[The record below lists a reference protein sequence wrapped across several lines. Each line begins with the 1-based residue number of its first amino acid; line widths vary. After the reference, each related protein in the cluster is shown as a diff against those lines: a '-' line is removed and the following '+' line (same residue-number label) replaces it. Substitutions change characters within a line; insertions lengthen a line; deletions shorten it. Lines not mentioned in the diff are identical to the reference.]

1 MEVNN
6 SWMTTFI
13 YEQDLRSYYMNN
25 ILYSLIHT
33 GVYNANIS
41 ISTSNGVM
49 SLNIKKGTTLVFSND
64 YVNINKEIESGKT
77 EFNSINNE
85 IWGRSFNGMSEV
97 PLEEKGES
105 KVSLIKCVALQD
117 MSLRLNVN
125 SDIINIT
132 GNEDIPFIDTDGF
145 N

>member
-64 YVNINKEIESGKT
+64 YVNIKKEIESGKT

-85 IWGRSFNGMSEV
+85 MWGRSVNGMSEV
-97 PLEEKGES
+97 PLEEK
-105 KVSLIKCVALQD
+105 
-117 MSLRLNVN
+117 
-125 SDIINIT
+125 
-132 GNEDIPFIDTDGF
+132 
-145 N
+145 